1 MDGAMVWELEG
12 PGPKRKSLESD
23 FIRWLYCN
31 RFQSLL
37 YALCF
42 LKPPY
47 GDKILPM
54 KTFILLSA
62 LPGAGKSTWAN
73 AYKKEHPEAR
83 IVTSDGIRTEL
94 FGRPDVFV
102 NEPLVWKM
110 YGERMN
116 QGVDEDKNLTVIADA
131 THLTNALRMQYYN
144 LTPKFDKHI
153 LVLFDIPYE
162 VCLAQN
168 NGRETRQIVP
178 LKVMEKF
185 KKEYEEPSD
194 EVLASFDEIIRVQ
207 ETKKSA

>member
-1 MDGAMVWELEG
+1 
-12 PGPKRKSLESD
+12 
-23 FIRWLYCN
+23 
-31 RFQSLL
+31 
-37 YALCF
+37 
-42 LKPPY
+42 
-47 GDKILPM
+47 M